1 MGSTKMLAAALVI
14 FTLAA
19 SAAIPRETQEKKAS
33 EAEPA
38 AKPGP
43 EMEKLKFLL
52 GTWTY
57 TETYEKTPLYPNGGQ
72 NTGTYISK
80 LGPGG
85 FSIVNDFHSEG
96 PVGDFQGLDIITW
109 DPAVQSYKSYIFPN
123 DAPSVFIRT
132 GHWEGE
138 TLIFTLKLFEGESQ
152 LALRSVTR
160 QTGKDSAEIYE
171 YYSMGGKPEQLML
184 TVKAKRK

>member
-1 MGSTKMLAAALVI
+1 MKRTSSAILVVALAAGIAG
-14 FTLAA
+14 TG
-19 SAAIPRETQEKKAS
+19 RTQEKKSPAP
-33 EAEPA
+33 EAL

-57 TETYEKTPLYPNGGQ
+57 TEAYEKTPLLPNGGQ

-85 FSIVNDFHSEG
+85 FSIVNDFHSVG

-109 DPAVQSYKSYIFPN
+109 EPAAQSYKSYIFPN
-123 DAPSVFIRT
+123 NAPGVFIRT
-132 GHWEGE
+132 GRWEGE
-138 TLIFTLKLFEGESQ
+138 TLVFKLLLEGESPI
-152 LALRSVTR
+152 ALRSVTR
-160 QTGKDSAEIYE
+160 QTGKDTAEIRE
-171 YYSMGGKPEQLML
+171 YYSMGGKPEELML
-184 TVKAKRK
+184 TLRANRK

>member
-1 MGSTKMLAAALVI
+1 MRTPKI
-14 FTLAA
+14 FA
-19 SAAIPRETQEKKAS
+19 SALMILVLGTGAAVLGGTQEKKTP
-33 EAEPA
+33 ETERA

-57 TETYEKTPLYPNGGQ
+57 TETYEKTPLFPNGGQ

-85 FSIVNDFHSEG
+85 FSIVNDFHSVG

-109 DPAVQSYKSYIFPN
+109 EPAAQSYKSYIFPAN
-123 DAPSVFIRT
+123 GPGVFIRT
-132 GHWEGE
+132 GRWEGE
-138 TLIFTLKLFEGESQ
+138 TLVFTLSFEGESPV
-152 LALRSVTR
+152 ALRSVTR
-160 QTGKDSAEIYE
+160 QTGKDTAEIHE

-184 TVKAKRK
+184 TVKAKRN